1 MKGEPLSSL
10 RARAEESLRERGS
23 SLSGHEL
30 AELGT
35 LIHELDVYGAEL
47 ELQNESLRQTQS
59 ALAASNE
66 RYLELFRHAPVGY
79 FVLDQEGIVVEANP
93 AALGQL
99 GREAVEIVGRPL
111 LPLLARESHPALT
124 RLLATANRREER
136 ATAELKVAAAGEAG
150 PDLLAEA
157 ITLTREADQRAMVL
171 CATVDVSGRKR
182 AEQALSRSEER
193 YRSLFESSRDAI
205 VLLTRAGTILEGNP
219 AASRLFGHPAQAL
232 QSHWLAD
239 LVAPEDLARVTQLVA
254 GDGAGTPA
262 ECTFLRADGSR
273 VPVELSVVRAHGN
286 LVQLSARDTSERV
299 RAAEE
304 RARLEQQVQRAQR
317 LDALGKLAG
326 GIAHDMNNIF
336 AAVLTIGSSL
346 GDALGEGSPRDDL
359 DAILTAARRGGEL
372 TQGLLAFARGDS
384 TVHQPAE
391 LGALCRDVLAIVTRT
406 APARVKVKASLG
418 DEPLPID
425 GDASAISHALIN
437 LCTNAVDA
445 MPEGGELHV
454 EAGRVAGTH
463 RVRVSVRDTG
473 HGMDEL
479 TAAHAFEPF
488 FTTKARGKG
497 TGLGLSTA
505 YGTARA
511 HGGSIVIDS
520 APGRGTTV
528 TIELPSSPGRVRAAA
543 AGPSAPPASACP
555 RVLVVDDEPMVLRGV
570 ARLLQ
575 RLGLDPIALNDPQ
588 QALELLTSGPPFALH
603 VFDVNMPHVDGLALA
618 RRLHERDPEARV
630 LFMSGYNAERLDD
643 DLASRATVRFVNKPF
658 EMAALSE
665 AVKAL
670 LPS

>member
-23 SLSGHEL
+23 SPTGHEL

-99 GREAVEIVGRPL
+99 GREAAEIVGRPL

-124 RLLATANRREER
+124 RLLVTANRREER
-136 ATAELKVAAAGEAG
+136 ATAELKAAGEAG

-157 ITLTREADQRAMVL
+157 ITMTREADQRAMVL
-171 CATVDVSGRKR
+171 CATIDVSARKR
-182 AEQALSRSEER
+182 AELSLSRSEER

-239 LVAPEDLARVTQLVA
+239 LVVPEDLARVTQLVA
-254 GDGAGTPA
+254 GDGGGALA

-406 APARVKVKASLG
+406 APARVRVTASLG

-445 MPEGGELHV
+445 MPEGGDLHV
-454 EAGRVAGTH
+454 EAGRVPGTH

-488 FTTKARGKG
+488 FTTKSRGKG

-511 HGGSIVIDS
+511 HGGSIAIDS

-528 TIELPSSPGRVRAAA
+528 TIELPSSPGRVFAAA
-543 AGPSAPPASACP
+543 AEPSSPPASARP
-555 RVLVVDDEPMVLRGV
+555 RVLVVDDEPAVLRGV
-570 ARLLQ
+570 ARLLH

-588 QALELLTSGPPFALH
+588 QALELVASGPPFVLH
-603 VFDVNMPHVDGLALA
+603 VFDVNMPHVDGLTLA

-643 DLASRATVRFVNKPF
+643 DLRGRATVRFVNKPF